1 MVRRAVN
8 GLQGVANIWLIDPQ
22 LRKVLAYSSRV
33 LTEVRGDRI
42 ATTGDPCLE
51 LNRDEIFQDLV

>member
-1 MVRRAVN
+1 
-8 GLQGVANIWLIDPQ
+8 VANIWLIDPQ